1 MNTSINKDD
10 FPEDTNLSQPELSY
24 GLLTELVGVKNR
36 TLRTWLNRYFPG
48 VGTRQENGKMLFSWL
63 ECVCL
68 QVFADLVS
76 KLTVQ
81 PETAVIVANAGY
93 IHLREMASS
102 EKFGA
107 TANIFLIIRNANKV
121 QFDFDLVS
129 DTEAGELFR
138 INDSAPFI
146 VVPFSLRSMRVYDR
160 LRALK

>member
-1 MNTSINKDD
+1 
-10 FPEDTNLSQPELSY
+10 
-24 GLLTELVGVKNR
+24 
-36 TLRTWLNRYFPG
+36 
-48 VGTRQENGKMLFSWL
+48 MLFSWL

-138 INDSAPFI
+138 INDSTPFI